1 MFADSAPETPGFGAP
16 DPQAP
21 DSPAPGLDRSG
32 LIGTRTPAFTIG
44 TAAHLLGVS
53 QAFLRQL
60 GVNGLLDPQ
69 RSAGGHRRY
78 SQHDLGLA
86 SQARVLVDE
95 GLSMDAACRI
105 VTLQVELAYAR
116 AEIAE
121 LHRQLDTTASSQN
134 VATDPATT
142 SSP

>member
-1 MFADSAPETPGFGAP
+1 MIADQNGSGA
-16 DPQAP
+16 D
-21 DSPAPGLDRSG
+21 LSG
-32 LIGTRTPAFTIG
+32 LVGARTPAFTIG
-44 TAAHLLGVS
+44 TAAQLLGVS

-116 AEIAE
+116 AEIAQ
-121 LHRQLDTTASSQN
+121 LHQQLDAI
-134 VATDPATT
+134 TDERKPAADPDT
-142 SSP
+142 SADPDTGDR

>member
-1 MFADSAPETPGFGAP
+1 MPPG
-16 DPQAP
+16 DNT
-21 DSPAPGLDRSG
+21 SG
-32 LIGTRTPAFTIG
+32 LNPAALIGATTPAFTIG
-44 TAAHLLGVS
+44 TAAQLLGVS

-69 RSAGGHRRY
+69 RSTGGHRRY

-105 VTLQVELAYAR
+105 VSLQVELAYAR

-121 LHRQLDTTASSQN
+121 LHRQLDTTAAEQEPTSHGN
-134 VATDPATT
+134 PVADHRRQPSRPTREMGDR
-142 SSP
+142 

>member
-1 MFADSAPETPGFGAP
+1 VIADNTSGFG
-16 DPQAP
+16 
-21 DSPAPGLDRSG
+21 SPE

-44 TAAHLLGVS
+44 TAAELLGVS

-60 GVNGLLDPQ
+60 GANGLLDPG
-69 RSAGGHRRY
+69 RSTGGHRRY
-78 SQHDLGLA
+78 SQYDLGLA

-116 AEIAE
+116 AEIAA
-121 LHRQLDTTASSQN
+121 LHQQLQDSSERQAAGGRRRGHDRGEMG
-134 VATDPATT
+134 DR
-142 SSP
+142 

>member
-1 MFADSAPETPGFGAP
+1 VIGDNTPGRDVP
-16 DPQAP
+16 
-21 DSPAPGLDRSG
+21 G
-32 LIGTRTPAFTIG
+32 LIGARTPAFTIG
-44 TAAHLLGVS
+44 TAAQLLGVS

-78 SQHDLGLA
+78 SQHELRLA
-86 SQARVLVDE
+86 GEARMLVDE

-105 VTLQVELAYAR
+105 VALQAELAAAR

-121 LHRQLDTTASSQN
+121 LRRQLGTA
-134 VATDPATT
+134 TEHEHPAAGERRQPRRPTRGDG
-142 SSP
+142 